1 MSAGPDSTY
10 PAFDFDADLDSAF
23 HSEAEPDLNL
33 VAKMIGLHADPDPDL
48 QFFLR
53 TRSQE

>member
-1 MSAGPDSTY
+1 MLIWILLFT
-10 PAFDFDADLDSAF
+10 L
-23 HSEAEPDLNL
+23 SEAEPDLNL